1 MSIEISSISETDEKH
16 IQEIMDT
23 HGFSSL
29 KQTQRQA
36 FENDVLNLNK
46 NHLLVAE
53 TGNGKTLCA
62 EALTKKS
69 LSEGSQVA
77 YLVPSTQLVR
87 DKKET
92 IQEWIDNR
100 YTVSSGRGKYKN
112 GDVVVATFRSFYQAI
127 LRGAGDVRSF
137 DLAILD
143 DFHELYG
150 SFIGPEL
157 EKSISAAMQYD
168 IQLFGMSATIGN
180 PEEISNW
187 LDSDLTVSDESRD
200 IEIEEIIASTP
211 YTSKKKN
218 VVNVVEENVEQKGP
232 VLVFNYAKSWTESRA
247 ESIMDDIDLGENDIN
262 ARQKLENLVDGSL
275 TDSMKLLGQMIENRV
290 AYHHSSLPRNVR
302 EWIEDLYSERKIDCL
317 CATTTIAYGFDAP
330 VHSVIVADMKRRGS
344 WVGKWEYQQWIGRAA
359 RPGYGYDKGYAYV
372 LTSDEST
379 VRDEF
384 FEPRELEPIQTH
396 IESPQQ
402 FRKLI
407 LELIDMGWDT
417 PEEIETF
424 VKNTLYWEQL
434 STDGAWGRSFEMNE
448 KRVQNK
454 LRETVNW
461 LESRNFVRENRTS
474 RTFES
479 TNLGRNTVEFIF
491 ETDIGVTLSQIHN
504 LYKWINKTDRITR
517 LSLLCKV
524 TDVFDLGISADGN
537 QEIIS
542 KIKDVSLEPNRN
554 TITAGILD
562 TYWIENLDLTEIEK
576 RVDVNSVHL
585 KTITYRISD
594 VLSSTSRILDSSSK
608 TKPDW
613 LDDYSYRIN
622 RGIKYDQIPYVR
634 NVRGLG
640 RSRVNRLSEKLG
652 SEDNLW
658 KSIENYINEHSSDEF
673 KNHIEKSVEGIGD
686 GISDRVIE
694 FHMDDNISSMFKE
707 LD

>member
-1 MSIEISSISETDEKH
+1 MNIEISTISETDEKH

-69 LSEGSQVA
+69 LSEGNQVA

-112 GDVVVATFRSFYQAI
+112 SDVVVATFRSFYQAI

-187 LDSDLTVSDESRD
+187 LDSNLTVSNESRD
-200 IEIEEIIASTP
+200 IEIEEIIAPTP
-211 YTSKKKN
+211 YSSKKKN
-218 VVNVVEENVEQKGP
+218 VVSVVEENIEDKEP

-247 ESIMDDIDLGENDIN
+247 ESVMNNIDLGNNDIN
-262 ARQKLENLVDGSL
+262 AQQKIENLVDGSL
-275 TDSMKLLGQMIENRV
+275 TESMKLLGKMIENRV

-434 STDGAWGRSFEMNE
+434 ATDGAWGRSFEMNE

-640 RSRVNRLSEKLG
+640 RSRVRRLSETLG

-658 KSIENYINEHSSDEF
+658 KSIENYINENSSDEF
-673 KNHIEKSVEGIGD
+673 KNHIEESVEGIGD

-694 FHMDDNISSMFKE
+694 FHMDDNISSMFKS
-707 LD
+707 